1 MNERGVVV
9 DPQEVQTAIA
19 RYYDADTQ
27 HEWERATRHP
37 TEFAVTRRALA
48 QHLPPPP
55 ARVLDCGG
63 GPGRY
68 AIELA
73 QQGYQVTLFDL
84 SPGNLALARS
94 NVAEAGV
101 TLTAIEQGTATDLS
115 RFADDSFDAVLL
127 MGPLYHLLTEA
138 ERRQAI
144 AEARRVLKPGGPL
157 FAAFIARY
165 AAHSDAATKF
175 LLEPV
180 ERPGL
185 YERIEETGLLPPGEN
200 EGFAAYFARAEEA
213 AGLCWDAGLEV
224 RALLNVEG
232 LVAGKEH
239 YGLNQLTGAAW
250 AWWEELNW
258 RLAAEPSLL
267 AAAQHY
273 LVVSVKPRWRRLL
286 ADIVRQC
293 RAAGIRVRA
302 VGGTALALHGLP
314 IPVKDIDLDLDTAG
328 IYRFGELFADHTV
341 QPVGRSENVPYRS
354 HFGRFDFDGLVVEV
368 MSDLE
373 WREGDSWRP
382 IVNVTEMDI
391 ELEGVPVTVP
401 WLEEEMLAYVR
412 RGKLERAAQAL
423 RCCDQARLL
432 ALLRGDVKTGVV

>member
-1 MNERGVVV
+1 MT
-9 DPQEVQTAIA
+9 P
-19 RYYDADTQ
+19 
-27 HEWERATRHP
+27 TRSVNGSGRR
-37 TEFAVTRRALA
+37 VTRPNSPSRGALA
-48 QHLPPPP
+48 QYLPPPP

-73 QQGYQVTLFDL
+73 QQGYEVALFDP
-84 SPGNLALARS
+84 SPVNLALAREH
-94 NVAEAGV
+94 AAQAGV
-101 TLTAIEQGTATDLS
+101 TLAAFEQGTATDLS

-138 ERRQAI
+138 ERRQAV

-213 AGLCWDAGLEV
+213 AALCWDAGLEV
-224 RALLNVEG
+224 HALLNVEG
-232 LVAGKEH
+232 IVAGKEH

-250 AWWEELNW
+250 AWWEDLNW

-273 LVVSVKPRWRRLL
+273 LVVSIARWAPAAGGHRPAVPRQAFACRGRRDR
-286 ADIVRQC
+286 AC
-293 RAAGIRVRA
+293 TPRAA
-302 VGGTALALHGLP
+302 H
-314 IPVKDIDLDLDTAG
+314 
-328 IYRFGELFADHTV
+328 
-341 QPVGRSENVPYRS
+341 S
-354 HFGRFDFDGLVVEV
+354 
-368 MSDLE
+368 
-373 WREGDSWRP
+373 REGYRP
-382 IVNVTEMDI
+382 R
-391 ELEGVPVTVP
+391 P
-401 WLEEEMLAYVR
+401 
-412 RGKLERAAQAL
+412 
-423 RCCDQARLL
+423 
-432 ALLRGDVKTGVV
+432 